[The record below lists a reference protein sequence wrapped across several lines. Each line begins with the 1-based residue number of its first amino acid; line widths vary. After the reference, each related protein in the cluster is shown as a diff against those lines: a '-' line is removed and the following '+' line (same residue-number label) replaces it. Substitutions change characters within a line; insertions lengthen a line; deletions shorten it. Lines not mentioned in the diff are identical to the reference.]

1 MTIEAAET
9 SFLEFSEAWNEK
21 YPLVIR
27 SWERNWS
34 ELTTYFKYPPEIRRI
49 IYTTNMVEGYH
60 RQLRKVTKT
69 KNAYPNDEAL
79 RKIIYLANKNITER
93 WTMPIKDWNICIS
106 QFVIFFGDRIELE
119 LVRD

>member
-1 MTIEAAET
+1 MTNIALKEITQVIAVMADLKKVYQALTVQEAEAA
-9 SFLEFSEAWNEK
+9 FLEFSEAWDEK
-21 YPLVIR
+21 YPLGTK

-69 KNAYPNDEAL
+69 KN
-79 RKIIYLANKNITER
+79 
-93 WTMPIKDWNICIS
+93 
-106 QFVIFFGDRIELE
+106 G
-119 LVRD
+119 